1 MRIGL
6 ISDTH
11 NDQARIR
18 RALERLE
25 QEGIGLVIHAGDVTG
40 AKALRLFSGFDVWI
54 AKGNMDRDPALA
66 HVSRELFGPGRLRD
80 LHKVTLDG
88 ARIAVIHSGETTVWR
103 SLVSS
108 KEYDYVIHGHSHK
121 PRDERIGSTR
131 VINPGAL
138 GSTRFR
144 LPTFAILDLETD
156 DLSWIQV

>member
-6 ISDTH
+6 VSDTH

-25 QEGIGLVIHAGDVTG
+25 QEGISLVIHAGDVTNT
-40 AKALRLFSGFDVWI
+40 KALRLFSDFDVWI
-54 AKGNMDRDPALA
+54 ARGNMDRDPALA
-66 HVSRELFGPGRLRD
+66 RVSRELFGPGRLREIQE
-80 LHKVTLDG
+80 LTLDG
-88 ARIAVIHSGETTVWR
+88 ARLAVIHSGETTRWR

-108 KEYDYVIHGHSHK
+108 KEYEYVIHGHSHK
-121 PRDERIGSTR
+121 PRDERFGATR

-144 LPTFAILDLETD
+144 VPTFAILDLETG
-156 DLSWIQV
+156 DLSWIEV